1 MKTIKDIFSLNLN
14 TRGGATQFYN
24 IINRY
29 IINKKD
35 KKELFKEIKNINEGS
50 TLSPRCFILNKKD
63 VVCSTAFIEQFQ
75 GGPSGVTYMTEAYVI
90 MIGDSNFMIDKDE
103 ELCNIDTWIE
113 INKDNIHKEIT
124 YEDFLG
130 NKVDGYFSKIRVLH
144 PVSLD
149 GELIVSSH
157 FIDNF
162 SKQRINYLKNNLD
175 KVKYN
180 MISLT
185 SPYAS
190 NEDYTYI
197 TNANIVTENN
207 EEFIIFDIEQILIFG
222 NTKQIKISL
231 NAEVIL

>member
-1 MKTIKDIFSLNLN
+1 MKTIKDIFSLNLG
-14 TRGGATQFYN
+14 TKSGAAQFYN

-29 IINKKD
+29 IINKKY

-50 TLSPRCFILNKKD
+50 TISPRCFILNEKD
-63 VVCSTAFIEQFQ
+63 VVCSTAFIEQHQ
-75 GGPSGVTYMTEAYVI
+75 DTPASTTYMSQNYVI

-144 PVSLD
+144 PEHLG

-157 FIDNF
+157 FVDNF

-185 SPYAS
+185 SLYAPS
-190 NEDYTYI
+190 VDYAYI

-207 EEFIIFDIEQILIFG
+207 EDFIIFDIEQIYAFG

-231 NAEVIL
+231 NAEVTL